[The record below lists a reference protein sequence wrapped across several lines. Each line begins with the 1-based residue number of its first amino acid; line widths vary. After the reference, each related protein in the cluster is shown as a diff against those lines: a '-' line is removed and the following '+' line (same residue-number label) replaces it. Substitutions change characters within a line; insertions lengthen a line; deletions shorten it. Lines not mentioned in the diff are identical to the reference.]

1 MRFSRKL
8 FLLGKIFFTK
18 LLKIIDLVF
27 GIDYIVGEKYVTLS
41 NKGNMRH
48 NAALSNDYFGREKIS
63 KVLLKIAPPVMFS
76 QLIQSFYNIVD
87 SFFVGKFSNDALTA
101 LSVIYP
107 LQLVIIALAVGTGVG
122 VNTYMASKY
131 AHDKTEDAEYAA
143 GTGTILA
150 VVTWAIFA
158 LLSFFT
164 MRPYVLTSASEEA
177 AIEYAVTYG
186 NIVCIGSLGSFL
198 EGNFT
203 KVHQA
208 KGNMRRPMTA
218 QVAGAVVNIVL
229 DPVIIF
235 GVGKIPSLGV
245 AGAAIATVIG
255 QFSSAIIVCF
265 GAIKKPPKIKRM
277 FHYIK
282 RIYFYGYSSI
292 LMQLLFTVYIVAL
305 NVILKKFSDAAVTV
319 LGLYY
324 KLQSFFFI
332 PLFGLQTCIVP
343 VLSYNYS
350 AELYDRCK
358 KIMNLTYL
366 ISSVFMIAGM
376 ICFIFFPIPMI
387 KIFSSSE
394 EVFSIGK
401 IAFPI
406 IGSGFISAVFG
417 LIMPTFFQAI
427 GKGKESTF
435 LSLLR
440 QVFCL
445 IPIFWA
451 FSLLGLN
458 YTWIAFPVSE
468 TITGVVGL
476 IMYLLQ
482 IRKWKNTPVHP
493 ILRDASPE
501 NAIAS
506 QPETLPA
513 ATIGNQTENLTE
525 TPRNDEK

>member
-1 MRFSRKL
+1 MRR
-8 FLLGKIFFTK
+8 
-18 LLKIIDLVF
+18 
-27 GIDYIVGEKYVTLS
+27 
-41 NKGNMRH
+41 
-48 NAALSNDYFGREKIS
+48 
-63 KVLLKIAPPVMFS
+63 
-76 QLIQSFYNIVD
+76 Q
-87 SFFVGKFSNDALTA
+87 
-101 LSVIYP
+101 SVI
-107 LQLVIIALAVGTGVG
+107 
-122 VNTYMASKY
+122 
-131 AHDKTEDAEYAA
+131 TE
-143 GTGTILA
+143 
-150 VVTWAIFA
+150 
-158 LLSFFT
+158 SFTF
-164 MRPYVLTSASEEA
+164 LHG
-177 AIEYAVTYG
+177 AVTRFRDG
-186 NIVCIGSLGSFL
+186 
-198 EGNFT
+198 
-203 KVHQA
+203 
-208 KGNMRRPMTA
+208 
-218 QVAGAVVNIVL
+218 
-229 DPVIIF
+229 F
-235 GVGKIPSLGV
+235 GVGGFEHREHMRVFHLRRLLEVSGGRTGAESSYGD
-245 AGAAIATVIG
+245 AGT
-255 QFSSAIIVCF
+255 FRFF
-265 GAIKKPPKIKRM
+265 GDGFAETAYEFFGR
-277 FHYIK
+277 
-282 RIYFYGYSSI
+282 
-292 LMQLLFTVYIVAL
+292 IVAL

-358 KIMNLTYL
+358 KIMNMTYL

-376 ICFIFFPIPMI
+376 VCFIFFPIPMI

-394 EVFSIGK
+394 EVFAIGK

-427 GKGKESTF
+427 GKGKESAF

-458 YTWIAFPVSE
+458 YTWIAFPISE
-468 TITGVVGL
+468 TVSGVVGL

-501 NAIAS
+501 NATAPH
-506 QPETLPA
+506 PETLPA
-513 ATIGNQTENLTE
+513 VTIGNQTVTTPENLTE
-525 TPRNDEK
+525 PTQSDEKLRLLSRQKETY

>member
-1 MRFSRKL
+1 MRNTE
-8 FLLGKIFFTK
+8 I
-18 LLKIIDLVF
+18 
-27 GIDYIVGEKYVTLS
+27 
-41 NKGNMRH
+41 MRH

-122 VNTYMASKY
+122 VDTYMASKY

-150 VVTWAIFA
+150 VITWAIFA

-186 NIVCIGSLGSFL
+186 NIACIGSLGSFL

-208 KGNMRRPMTA
+208 KGNMRRPMIA
-218 QVAGAVVNIVL
+218 QIAGAVVNIVL
-229 DPVIIF
+229 DPVLIF
-235 GVGKIPSLGV
+235 GAGKIPSLGV

-292 LMQLLFTVYIVAL
+292 LMQLLYTVYIVAL

-358 KIMNLTYL
+358 KIMNMTYL

-394 EVFSIGK
+394 EVFAIGK

-458 YTWIAFPVSE
+458 YTWIAFPISE
-468 TITGVVGL
+468 TVSGAAGL

-493 ILRDASPE
+493 ILRDALPE
-501 NAIAS
+501 KYTAL
-506 QPETLPA
+506 QPETLLA
-513 ATIGNQTENLTE
+513 ATIENQTVTAPDDVAE
-525 TPRNDEK
+525 PRRNDEQ